1 MIKKEVL
8 VCDICNNTF
17 ARKKC
22 FLCDKDICSNCGN
35 RSKVVYDMFLCKP
48 CNSRV
53 KMMDDN
59 FMEDF
64 LETLGVDTKA
74 KMKEYLVKRL
84 IAEELSGE
92 RK

>member
-1 MIKKEVL
+1 MIKKEVI

-35 RSKVVYDMFLCKP
+35 RSKIVYDMFLCKN

-53 KMMDDN
+53 RMLDD
-59 FMEDF
+59 FMEEF

-74 KMKEYLVKRL
+74 KMKEYLTKRL
-84 IAEELSGE
+84 IADELSGVG
-92 RK
+92 K